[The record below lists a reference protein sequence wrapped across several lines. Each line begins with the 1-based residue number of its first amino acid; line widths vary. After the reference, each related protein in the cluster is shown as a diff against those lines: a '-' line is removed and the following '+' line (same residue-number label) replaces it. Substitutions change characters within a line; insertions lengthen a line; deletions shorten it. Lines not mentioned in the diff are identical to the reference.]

1 MYLNFEHTPELYN
14 TGNGKATGKL
24 PENVRKKESSCL
36 LITIKQDGENPMIHW
51 MQPFCICLVPEQIQ
65 EKIPSVSAMG
75 FLPFDSC
82 SYSLSIKCFGL
93 F

>member
-14 TGNGKATGKL
+14 TLNGKATGKL

-65 EKIPSVSAMG
+65 AKNPIG
-75 FLPFDSC
+75 FSDGIFA
-82 SYSLSIKCFGL
+82 F
-93 F
+93 